1 MIVDKR
7 QTYLEQT
14 PRHLETRPRRLK
26 MKRRNRNR
34 RDDPAFRAFLHFS
47 KFTQTPLKRFLLRT
61 ASK

>member
-47 KFTQTPLKRFLLRT
+47 KFTQTPLKRF
-61 ASK
+61 